1 MSCRLQ
7 RFPFKEQGNQKKGDD
22 AFYSAVSCWQKHESA
37 PFAVRHRTRMQVHMQ
52 SDLESTCSGSGWVKG
67 HLELYMC
74 FMQQLRSRCAS
85 LRSLLLLLVF
95 FLHVVIV
102 LAVCLQQLVPP
113 SEGGGV
119 VAHKVHVMEVV
130 ETAAGVEWDQVKWVP
145 WDVITTGRKK
155 EKYKWFFS

>member
-1 MSCRLQ
+1 
-7 RFPFKEQGNQKKGDD
+7 
-22 AFYSAVSCWQKHESA
+22 
-37 PFAVRHRTRMQVHMQ
+37 
-52 SDLESTCSGSGWVKG
+52 
-67 HLELYMC
+67 MC

-95 FLHVVIV
+95 LPHVVIV

-155 EKYKWFFS
+155 EKHK